1 MSQVLFLHQLRPTIV
16 WASPRS
22 ADVVRH
28 TGGFSRGVP
37 RAAHGESRY
46 LLVLP
51 RPVFQWPVEGV
62 GLRVHKGHWSVIF
75 SEYLWGSGCIG

>member
-28 TGGFSRGVP
+28 TGRFSRGAP
-37 RAAHGESRY
+37 RAAHGESHY

-51 RPVFQWPVEGV
+51 QPVLQWPIEGV

-75 SEYLWGSGCIG
+75 SEYLRGSGCIR